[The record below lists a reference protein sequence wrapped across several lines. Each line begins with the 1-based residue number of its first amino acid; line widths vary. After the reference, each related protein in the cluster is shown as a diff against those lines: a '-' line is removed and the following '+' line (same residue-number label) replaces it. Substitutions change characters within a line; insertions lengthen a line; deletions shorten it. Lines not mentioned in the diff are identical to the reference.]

1 VISYRDMAFCAA
13 KDCAKFKDCP
23 RALTKQVKAD
33 AVRWW
38 GSKDVPIS
46 LAAKFDCY
54 EAKQ

>member
-1 VISYRDMAFCAA
+1 MICYQDRTFCQS

-23 RALTKQVKAD
+23 RALTSKVKAD

-38 GSKDVPIS
+38 GSKDAPIS
-46 LAAKFDCY
+46 IAAKFDCY